1 MQSEMNVTE
10 IATENVIV
18 TFEQA
23 YKRINRCRNL
33 NEKIDGVMQRREELF
48 IMATK
53 TNCAMSGERVQTSGS
68 GDKTARI
75 MCEYADLEED
85 LNRMIDELYDMKLE
99 LQKEIF
105 QCSKKQKVRMV
116 LLNRYVKCYS
126 QKRTAKSF
134 RPHLTV
140 RRIQQLQ
147 EEGIKMYQEYLSEIQ
162 Q

>member
-1 MQSEMNVTE
+1 MQSEMN
-10 IATENVIV
+10 V

-48 IMATK
+48 TMATK

-75 MCEYADLEED
+75 MCEYTDLEED

-105 QCSKKQKVRMV
+105 QCSNKQKVRTV

-126 QKRTAKSF
+126 QKRTAKCF
-134 RPHLTV
+134 RPQLTV

-147 EEGIKMYQEYLSEIQ
+147 EEGIRMYQEYLSEIQ

>member
-1 MQSEMNVTE
+1 
-10 IATENVIV
+10 
-18 TFEQA
+18 
-23 YKRINRCRNL
+23 
-33 NEKIDGVMQRREELF
+33 
-48 IMATK
+48 
-53 TNCAMSGERVQTSGS
+53 
-68 GDKTARI
+68 

-105 QCSKKQKVRMV
+105 QCSKKQKVRTV

-126 QKRTAKSF
+126 QKRTAKCF

-147 EEGIKMYQEYLSEIQ
+147 EEGIKMYQEYLSKIQ